1 MSSPPSSRRSLVRA
15 LACALSW
22 SLLAIAPAHA
32 QQLRVDGTRNLDFGV
47 LIPGVPTLV
56 PPTDA
61 RRAGR
66 VELVGPAGATVQLL
80 FTLPMVM
87 TGPRG
92 ATLPL
97 AFGPAAAGW
106 SAMRAVGSLVPFDPR
121 VPFSARLS
129 ADGRAA
135 VFLGG
140 AVHPVTTQ
148 AAGPYGATV
157 TITIIPTG
165 T

>member
-1 MSSPPSSRRSLVRA
+1 MSSQPLSRRFLLRA
-15 LACALSW
+15 FACALSC
-22 SLLAIAPAHA
+22 SLPAAAPAGA
-32 QQLRVDGTRNLDFGV
+32 QQLRVDGTRNLDFGT

-56 PPTDA
+56 SPTDA
-61 RRAGR
+61 PRAGR
-66 VELVGPAGATVQLL
+66 IEIVGSAGATVQLL
-80 FTLPMVM
+80 FTLPAVM

-97 AFGPAAAGW
+97 EFGPAAAAW
-106 SAMRAVGSLVPFDPR
+106 SSVRAVGTLVPFDPR

-129 ADGRAA
+129 AEGRAA